1 MVSSGNRSV
10 SLEVDSMNSHAL
22 ISWRSIAAGLL
33 VAGFVMMGLIG
44 LGLAFGGIGLD
55 TETTAKSAGIFTGAW
70 FIGST
75 LISLFVGSYFAARVS
90 KFRMGRIGSA
100 QGIVIATL
108 FLGFIMLQV
117 FGAIGTIGSVAGN
130 VLGQSGSAIAEGAQ
144 RLAQSPNVRTAI
156 TNLSNRALGDL
167 NLKSAPSD
175 VAKGIGDR
183 LIAGDVEG
191 AQTYLARESGITP
204 AEANARIAQAKV
216 QIDQAVDEA
225 KITTGNALKSAGWTL
240 FLLVVLGGGFGALGG
255 GLGSVANFRRPL
267 IKSRE
272 DYLTGA
278 HQPV

>member
-1 MVSSGNRSV
+1 
-10 SLEVDSMNSHAL
+10 
-22 ISWRSIAAGLL
+22 
-33 VAGFVMMGLIG
+33 
-44 LGLAFGGIGLD
+44 
-55 TETTAKSAGIFTGAW
+55 
-70 FIGST
+70 
-75 LISLFVGSYFAARVS
+75 ARVS

-191 AQTYLARESGITP
+191 AQTYLSRESGITP